1 MSKKKVKP
9 DEETL
14 VTLLLAKD
22 ERGFNLLYDNYSPAL
37 FGILLKIVRNNQLA
51 EDLLQE
57 AFVKIWNGMH
67 RYDRSKG
74 TLFTF
79 ILNIARNLAID
90 KLRSAEF
97 AQNNKT
103 DGLDDYVGIE
113 VAGHSETSPD
123 HIGIAEL
130 VEKLRPEQRFLI
142 DLAYFKGYTQT
153 EISEEYNLPLGT
165 VKTRMR
171 AALTALRKL
180 F

>member
-1 MSKKKVKP
+1 
-9 DEETL
+9 
-14 VTLLLAKD
+14 
-22 ERGFNLLYDNYSPAL
+22 
-37 FGILLKIVRNNQLA
+37 
-51 EDLLQE
+51 
-57 AFVKIWNGMH
+57 MH